1 MREGVRGEGG
11 REGVGGMEGWIPD
24 RIPDRHASGVGIPD
38 GFVRNPALSSG
49 IGVRGAGVRAR
60 ERERDWE
67 GAGGGEPG
75 CGGRQLGVG
84 RRERERERES

>member
-67 GAGGGEPG
+67 GARGRARVRQEAAW
-75 CGGRQLGVG
+75 GRQ
-84 RRERERERES
+84 ERERERES

>member
-1 MREGVRGEGG
+1 MFAGRVRDFAPSTHL
-11 REGVGGMEGWIPD
+11 RPVRVKSEGWIPD
-24 RIPDRHASGVGIPD
+24 RHVSCVGIPD

-67 GAGGGEPG
+67 GAGGESQGAA
-75 CGGRQLGVG
+75 GGSLG
-84 RRERERERES
+84 